1 MSFQGPRCQVIDPS
15 PKRNIEIQSKEC
27 VLETPKYCL
36 CEDHIAMHINSTFF
50 FTFPSELQSK
60 LMMPL
65 KYAEGIITAVVDLKT
80 PCIHSFISFLT
91 LTGTFICFLL
101 KSLSCERQT
110 TCSKSS

>member
-1 MSFQGPRCQVIDPS
+1 MSFQGPRCQVTKHRDTVQGV
-15 PKRNIEIQSKEC
+15 RAGA
-27 VLETPKYCL
+27 LETPKYCL

-50 FTFPSELQSK
+50 FTFPSELRSK

-80 PCIHSFISFLT
+80 ACIHSFISFLT